1 MEEDACGLQMSQVT
15 GADKGHSVRGDW
27 GPLWIEPRPA
37 MAAVGL
43 GEQRRGLHGYVQGW
57 WAHLRI
63 DPAQSDSI
71 PSENGFFNA
80 SISCFENAN

>member
-1 MEEDACGLQMSQVT
+1 MRTRVT
-15 GADKGHSVRGDW
+15 LRGGDL
-27 GPLWIEPRPA
+27 GPLLIEPRPEG
-37 MAAVGL
+37 AAVGL
-43 GEQRRGLHGYVQGW
+43 GEQRRGLHSYVQGR
-57 WAHLRI
+57 WAHLWI

>member
-1 MEEDACGLQMSQVT
+1 MWDVDVPS
-15 GADKGHSVRGDW
+15 HSVSGEW
-27 GPLWIEPRPA
+27 GPPRVEPCPA
-37 MAAVGL
+37 GSAVGL
-43 GEQRRGLHGYVQGW
+43 GERLCSLHGYMQGRW
-57 WAHLRI
+57 EHLRI